1 MNKSLIYLL
10 GIFLSF
16 IFINQARAV
25 SDSTRVHKWYCLGTG
40 SSEIPERS
48 KTVNCDVAVIGAGM
62 SGISAAVAAAR
73 QGADVVLIND
83 RPVLGGNASSEIRV
97 TVNGVQTLK
106 AKNPVERETGIIE
119 EILLENKKYNPQE
132 SYPIWDHVLYDY
144 VVRQPNLRLMLNTQA
159 IKAIMDGERIKS
171 AFCWQSTTETEVVIN
186 AKIFVDCSGDGL
198 FAATSGAEYRTGRE
212 GKAEFGEKYAPDE
225 LDGWMMGESI
235 MMITKDM
242 GRPVPFYPPSYT
254 KKFDASKAVDRKIK
268 NLKEG
273 FWWVE
278 LGSPKDIIADRE
290 KNRHDLMAYFYGVW
304 DYVKNSGEYPEAA
317 NLALE
322 WVGSLPGKR
331 ESRRFM
337 GDYILTEK
345 DLLSYKHFDDAV
357 AWGGWS
363 LDEHCP
369 GGILS
374 LDQRPSYFHERFK
387 KVYEIPYRCLYSKN
401 VPNLMFAGRNVSVS
415 HMALSSTRII
425 GTCCM
430 MGQAVGV

>member
-225 LDGWMMGESI
+225 PDGWMMGESI

-254 KKFDASKAVDRKIK
+254 KKFDASKAVDRKI
-268 NLKEG
+268 
-273 FWWVE
+273 
-278 LGSPKDIIADRE
+278 
-290 KNRHDLMAYFYGVW
+290 
-304 DYVKNSGEYPEAA
+304 
-317 NLALE
+317 
-322 WVGSLPGKR
+322 
-331 ESRRFM
+331 
-337 GDYILTEK
+337 
-345 DLLSYKHFDDAV
+345 
-357 AWGGWS
+357 
-363 LDEHCP
+363 
-369 GGILS
+369 
-374 LDQRPSYFHERFK
+374 
-387 KVYEIPYRCLYSKN
+387 
-401 VPNLMFAGRNVSVS
+401 
-415 HMALSSTRII
+415 
-425 GTCCM
+425 
-430 MGQAVGV
+430 